1 MTSGNLFVGPTIY
14 LQRSLYKGN
23 EGGKIIITTL
33 FSKRTS
39 PLSLVSQMSYISRL
53 LWSWS
58 LHDTMA
64 FMQPDSPL
72 NVVVVVVSRR
82 LLLTW

>member
-1 MTSGNLFVGPTIY
+1 MTNGNLFVGPTID
-14 LQRSLYKGN
+14 LKGSLYKGD
-23 EGGKIIITTL
+23 EGKSSL
-33 FSKRTS
+33 SPHKRTS